1 MQRKFIL
8 ACLGQVSNKEELDE
22 IYKLSN
28 IENEI
33 TNEKELF
40 AFKRDLLKEAMG
52 EAIYFDISN
61 DAEQAYYQFEAM
73 FLSFHWKHA
82 NNIDILKK
90 LVAEL

>member
-8 ACLGQVSNKEELDE
+8 ACLGQVSNKEELYE
-22 IYKLSN
+22 VYKFSN

-33 TNEKELF
+33 TNKEELF

-52 EAIYFDISN
+52 EAMYFDISS
-61 DAEQAYYQFEAM
+61 DTETAYYQFEAM
-73 FLSFHWKHA
+73 FLSFNWKHA